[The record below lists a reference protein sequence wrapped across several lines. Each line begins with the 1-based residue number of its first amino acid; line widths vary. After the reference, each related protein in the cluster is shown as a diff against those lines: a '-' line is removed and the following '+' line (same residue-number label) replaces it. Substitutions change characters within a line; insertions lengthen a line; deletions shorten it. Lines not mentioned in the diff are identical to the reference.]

1 MTGPQRVDIPLSR
14 DASARFLPWMVA
26 FLTYVAALAF
36 AGFLSLQQV
45 SAGWTQALEGSVT
58 VEIVPAEGEPEEE
71 TEDRVRR
78 SLDLLRSFPGV
89 VEATVLP
96 EAEVLLLLE
105 PWIGS
110 ALDPDA
116 LPLPRLIDVAIA
128 PGEPLDIDLLNQRL
142 AAASGAV
149 ADDHGD
155 WQRRLSRF
163 LSAMEWAALAVVSVV
178 AVAAVIMVAFA
189 TRGSL
194 STHRETIELLHLIG
208 APDAYIARQFQ
219 GHAMRLAFI
228 GSVFGALLAGITV
241 FVIGNAADG
250 LEAAAGLALLQRA
263 MPVLATLTLPP
274 IAAIVALVTARRMV
288 MSALRRM
295 V

>member
-1 MTGPQRVDIPLSR
+1 MSGGPRVDIPLSR

-45 SAGWTQALEGSVT
+45 STGWTQALEGSVT
-58 VEIVPAEGEPEEE
+58 VEVVPAEGEPAEE

-78 SLDLLRSFPGV
+78 SLELLQSYPGV
-89 VEATVLP
+89 IDATVLP
-96 EAEVLLLLE
+96 EPDVLLLLE

-110 ALDPDA
+110 ALDADS
-116 LPLPRLIDVAIA
+116 LPLPRIIDVTVS
-128 PGEPLDIDLLNQRL
+128 PGDPLDLDLLNQRL
-142 AAASGAV
+142 AAASRAV

-163 LSAMEWAALAVVSVV
+163 LGAMEWAALAVVSVV
-178 AVAAVIMVAFA
+178 ALAAVIMVAFA

-194 STHRETIELLHLIG
+194 ATHRETIELLHLIG

-219 GHAMRLAFI
+219 SHAMRSALV
-228 GSVFGALLAGITV
+228 GSILGAVLAGATV

-250 LEAAAGLALLQRA
+250 LETASASPFLHRA
-263 MPVLATLTLPP
+263 VPVLATLMLPP
-274 IAAIVALVTARRMV
+274 IASVVSLVTARRMV